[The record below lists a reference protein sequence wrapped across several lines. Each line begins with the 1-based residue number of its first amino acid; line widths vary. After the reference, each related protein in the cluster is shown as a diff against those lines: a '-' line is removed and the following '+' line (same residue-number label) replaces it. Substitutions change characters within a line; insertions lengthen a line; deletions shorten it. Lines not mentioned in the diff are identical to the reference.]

1 MPSCASSAFSGTC
14 PDVSGCDGRPMGTLL
29 RTRVRSRSREG
40 QYRTDGSVAPGRVVR
55 VIETE
60 VYPMEDSYS
69 LFVGVDWATEVDQVC
84 ILDEKGKRLEERRV
98 AHTGAAIA
106 EFVGWLLKRAGGTPD
121 RVGVAIEIPR
131 GALVDALVERNVH
144 VYSINPKQLDRF
156 RDRHTVAGA
165 KDDRRDALVL
175 ADSLRTDR
183 RAFYRVRVEDPLILE
198 LRELSRADDDLMVD
212 LGRVTNRLRDQ
223 VHRYYEQV
231 LDLSPAANEPWIW
244 ALLEL
249 ARTPQAARRLKLKRV
264 EALLCKHRIRRVT
277 AQQVLDQLNTPP
289 LPVASGVTEAAVQH
303 IRILIPQL
311 RLIHQQRKD
320 CARAMKAMMARLP
333 YDEDEAGKKEEHRD
347 VDILRSLPGTGDV
360 VAATVLAEA
369 SLPLK
374 DRAYHT
380 FRALCGLAPVT
391 KQSGKQGQRGQGRR
405 RPVLVSMRRACN
417 QRLRRAMHYWSNAV
431 VMNQPEY
438 RARYAELRRRGCTH
452 GRALRT
458 IGDKLARILFAM
470 LRDRT
475 LYRPDFKRTTEAQTL
490 NEHTEANTH
499 GLAA

>member
-1 MPSCASSAFSGTC
+1 
-14 PDVSGCDGRPMGTLL
+14 
-29 RTRVRSRSREG
+29 
-40 QYRTDGSVAPGRVVR
+40 
-55 VIETE
+55 
-60 VYPMEDSYS
+60 MEDNYS
-69 LFVGVDWATEVDQVC
+69 FLVGVDWATEVDQVY
-84 ILDEKGKRLEERRV
+84 ILDEKGKRLDERRV
-98 AHTGAAIA
+98 AHTGTAIA
-106 EFVGWLLKRAGGTPD
+106 EFVTWLLKRAGEAPD
-121 RVGVAIEIPR
+121 RVGVAIETPH
-131 GALVDALVERNVH
+131 GALVDALVERNIH

-165 KDDRRDALVL
+165 KDDRRDALAL

-183 RAFYRVRVEDPLILE
+183 RAFYRVRIEDPRILE

-223 VHRYYEQV
+223 VHRHFEQV
-231 LDLSPAANEPWIW
+231 LGLSPAVNEPWIW
-244 ALLEL
+244 DLLEL
-249 ARTPQAARRLKLKRV
+249 APTPQAAQRLKPKRV
-264 EALLCKHRIRRVT
+264 DTLLCKHRIRRLT
-277 AQQVLDQLNTPP
+277 AQQVRDQLNTPP
-289 LPVASGVTEAAVQH
+289 LPVAPGVTEAAVRH

-320 CARAMKAMMARLP
+320 CARAMKTVIDRLP
-333 YDEDEAGKKEEHRD
+333 YEDDQAGKKEEHRD

-360 VAATVLAEA
+360 VTATVLAEA

-380 FRALCGLAPVT
+380 YRALCGLAPVT

-431 VMNQPEY
+431 VINEPEY
-438 RARYAELRRRGCTH
+438 KARYAELRRRGSTH

-458 IGDKLARILFAM
+458 IGDKLSRILFAM

-475 LYRPDFKRTTEAQTL
+475 LYRPDFKRTTDPETST
-490 NEHTEANTH
+490 EHTEASAH
-499 GLAA
+499 GLSA